1 MPLPDD
7 GVRRFLSDLR
17 SGIDRRSGQ
26 DRRRSSRPAA
36 HDRRGQQERRR
47 ALAQQF
53 SVAQGLLI
61 REMVLR
67 PQLEAACPA
76 CDGNLMLGPPE
87 THDGTR
93 MQEVHCTA
101 CRRHALLV
109 YH

>member
-1 MPLPDD
+1 MHLPDD

-17 SGIDRRSGQ
+17 SGIDRRSGW
-26 DRRRSSRPAA
+26 DRRRSSRPGDR
-36 HDRRGQQERRR
+36 DRRSEQDRRR
-47 ALAQQF
+47 PLAQQF

-67 PQLEAACPA
+67 PNLEAACPA
-76 CDGNLMLGPPE
+76 CDGNLMLGPAE
-87 THDGTR
+87 KHAGTR

-109 YH
+109 YN